1 MAGFRDLQYWL
12 KSHLFPGQTDGNRRP
27 DGGTSCYRPI
37 QRKNPE
43 ENQRQSYQE
52 PAAQQQIPVAH
63 SGFTDMNPPAT
74 GMYTQ
79 QDMSSD
85 PYGYGAAQAAQQE
98 YRAAFSGGKSAPE
111 GGNISYMPNAFTP
124 GSGNSYTHV
133 EHVMAV
139 TSLSTCY
146 EAIECMK
153 NGETVIVTMDSI
165 ANESESIRCQDM
177 LAGAAFTLGCTVRM
191 LQAGTVVLIA
201 SAGVKVLPEQRSRF
215 SAESAPM
222 AAPAAAPREDRQ
234 RTRRMSM
241 NAVGWKNAFSE
252 ENRGYNPYTGSMPAA
267 AQDYAGYGGYS
278 SRPKENTSY
287 AAAYGNGTYGNAGY
301 GANTNPGYNAN
312 TAYGANAAYGTAY
325 SGESMNTGYGAAFA
339 GDGMNTGYGAAYSGN
354 GMNTGYGMNTAY
366 GAYGQGGAEPGF
378 AGNAGYTD
386 NGYGGNGN
394 YMNNPGN
401 TGYVNNPGYGTGYQA
416 PNAGYGY

>member
-43 ENQRQSYQE
+43 ENQRQTYQE

-63 SGFTDMNPPAT
+63 TGFTDMNPPAT

-79 QDMSSD
+79 PGMSSD

-98 YRAAFSGGKSAPE
+98 YRAAFSGGKSVPE
-111 GGNISYMPNAFTP
+111 GGNISYMPNAFAP

-153 NGETVIVTMDSI
+153 NGETVIVTMDAI

-191 LQAGTVVLIA
+191 LQAGAVVLIA
-201 SAGVKVLPEQRSRF
+201 SAGVKVLPEQRRSC

-222 AAPAAAPREDRQ
+222 PASAAKPREDRQ

-252 ENRGYNPYTGSMPAA
+252 ENRAYNPYTGSMPAA
-267 AQDYAGYGGYS
+267 AGDYAGYGGYS
-278 SRPKENTSY
+278 SRPQESTSY
-287 AAAYGNGTYGNAGY
+287 ASAFGNAGY
-301 GANTNPGYNAN
+301 GANMNPGYS
-312 TAYGANAAYGTAY
+312 ANAAYGAEPAY
-325 SGESMNTGYGAAFA
+325 DADTGYGAGYT
-339 GDGMNTGYGAAYSGN
+339 GDGMNP
-354 GMNTGYGMNTAY
+354 GYGMNTAY
-366 GAYGQGGAEPGF
+366 GQAGGGDPGF
-378 AGNAGYTD
+378 GANPGYME
-386 NGYGGNGN
+386 NGYGGN

-401 TGYVNNPGYGTGYQA
+401 TGYMNNPGYGTGYQA
-416 PNAGYGY
+416 PNVGYGY